1 MKGSEKQITW
11 ATEILVTVNAILD
24 DFAELANSDP
34 RATPETLASADHRI
48 GTIRSAI
55 NGAEYAGDI
64 IALFR
69 DVKRTSNTLQ
79 NIQALMSVFKITHPD
94 TKGQKE
100 IIEAYRK
107 TLNNA

>member
-11 ATEILVTVNAILD
+11 ATEILVTINAILD
-24 DFAELANSDP
+24 DFAKLANSDP
-34 RATPETLASADHRI
+34 RATPEMKAAADHNI
-48 GTIRSAI
+48 STVRSAI

-64 IALFR
+64 VALFR

-79 NIQALMSVFKITHPD
+79 NIQTLMSVFKITHPD

-100 IIEAYRK
+100 IIEAYRR
-107 TLNNA
+107 TLNKA

>member
-24 DFAELANSDP
+24 DFSGLAKSDP
-34 RATPETLASADHRI
+34 RATPEMLASADQRI

-55 NGAEYAGDI
+55 NNAEYASDI

-69 DVKRTSNTLQ
+69 GVKRTSNTLQ
-79 NIQALMSVFKITHPD
+79 NIQTLMSVFKITHPA

-100 IIEAYRK
+100 IIEAYRR
-107 TLNNA
+107 TLNKA